1 MTLEEKYK
9 KTNDSTYN
17 DRILKAIRQNLNKY
31 KFKTQEEILIFLE
44 KKNLSTTQPTLSRI
58 LRANNIIK
66 NSSNNYKP
74 GLYFILIKVDM
85 GYENFLYEVLS
96 DYLGK
101 KFFMYIVGHGCIQV
115 LYNNIKTLNSIH
127 IKLKNIKNL
136 PPNYNL

>member
-66 NSSNNYKP
+66 NSSNIYEDMMKIKSQR
-74 GLYFILIKVDM
+74 LSEILIDQM
-85 GYENFLYEVLS
+85 LLYVN
-96 DYLGK
+96 
-101 KFFMYIVGHGCIQV
+101 Q
-115 LYNNIKTLNSIH
+115 
-127 IKLKNIKNL
+127 
-136 PPNYNL
+136 

>member
-66 NSSNNYKP
+66 NSSNIYEDIDEKIKSQRLSEIFNRSNASICKP
-74 GLYFILIKVDM
+74 MI
-85 GYENFLYEVLS
+85 
-96 DYLGK
+96 
-101 KFFMYIVGHGCIQV
+101 
-115 LYNNIKTLNSIH
+115 
-127 IKLKNIKNL
+127 
-136 PPNYNL
+136 